1 MVCMTFM
8 PPQPDVLI
16 PLRRS
21 VSLLY
26 AQAAAVGRDD
36 AADRLDDALAA
47 IGAPVFLPR
56 PPLVLDDQFPA
67 QLFHSATA
75 SLERAAGS
83 KAVDTASLIECWGA
97 LRAARTLWQRP
108 QDGDQPR

>member
-1 MVCMTFM
+1 MAFI
-8 PPQPDVLI
+8 PERPDVLI

-21 VSLLY
+21 VSLLS
-26 AQAAAVGRDD
+26 ALAAALGRDD

-47 IGAPVFLPR
+47 IGGPVFVPR
-56 PPLVLDDQFPA
+56 SPLVLDDQFPA
-67 QLFHSATA
+67 QLFHAAMA

-83 KAVDTASLIECWGA
+83 TTTDRDSLIDCWHA
-97 LRAARTLWQRP
+97 LRAARADWQK